1 MSVKKTGVST
11 PMSSAGILGISAN
24 ENMGGIKF
32 DPRGVVVFTALFII
46 GVKVA
51 SYLVKTA

>member
-1 MSVKKTGVST
+1 MSVKRSNIAT

-24 ENMGGIKF
+24 ENLGGMKF

-46 GVKVA
+46 FVKVA
-51 SYLVKTA
+51 GYLVK